1 LGEAG
6 KPWKPERNDRYS
18 VKEKKMTARNSEEP
32 DIRHVLGIDRSTPH
46 RRKMKLW
53 IILSVLVIGTVATVA
68 MWKKNQTENGMLY
81 KTQEVK
87 RGNLTVTVTAT
98 GELEPTNQVDVG
110 SELSGIVASVDVDY
124 NDRVRT
130 GQVLAKLDTSKIEA
144 QILKSK
150 AALASA
156 EATVRQVKATVN
168 EAENKLARLKQ
179 VLEMSKGKV
188 PSKDELDTASAELQR
203 AKAQQTGSEAAVAE
217 ARATLDVNETDLAK
231 AVIRSPINGIVL
243 VRAVEPGQ
251 TVAASLQA
259 PVLFT
264 IAEDLAKMEL
274 HVDVDEADVGQVR
287 TGQSATFTVDAYPD
301 RNFSARIT
309 QVRFGSQKVEGV
321 VTYETILSVD
331 NSDLSL
337 RPGMTATAEIV
348 VKKIDDAILVPN
360 AALRFSPPETGKEQE
375 SRSLIDKLIPHR
387 RRRRPGAG
395 RLAVNGGIRIWVMGK
410 KDEGGIT
417 PVTVKTGASDGIVT
431 VITGGAL
438 EPGQNVV
445 VGMETLK

>member
-1 LGEAG
+1 MTLG
-6 KPWKPERNDRYS
+6 
-18 VKEKKMTARNSEEP
+18 NSEEP
-32 DIRHVLGIDRSTPH
+32 DIRHELGIDQSAPH
-46 RRKMKLW
+46 RRKLKLW
-53 IILSVLVIGTVATVA
+53 IILSVLVIGSVAA
-68 MWKKNQTENGMLY
+68 MITWRSNRTENGMLY

-110 SELSGIVASVDVDY
+110 SELSGIIASVDVDY
-124 NDRVRT
+124 NDRVKV

-156 EATVRQVKATVN
+156 EATVRQVKASVN

-188 PSKDELDTASAELQR
+188 PSQDELDTATAELQR

-217 ARATLDVNETDLAK
+217 ARATLNVNETDLAK
-231 AVIRSPINGIVL
+231 TVIRSPINGIVL

-264 IAEDLAKMEL
+264 IAEDLAEMEL

-287 TGQSATFTVDAYPD
+287 EGQEATFTVDAYPD

-321 VTYETILSVD
+321 VTYETLLSVD

-337 RPGMTATAEIV
+337 RPGMTATAEIITN
-348 VKKIDDAILVPN
+348 KIDNALLVPN
-360 AALRFSPPETGKEQE
+360 AALRFTPRETGKEQE
-375 SRSLIDKLIPHR
+375 NGSFIDKLIPR
-387 RRRRPGAG
+387 RRRRPRTGAG
-395 RLAVNGGIRIWVMGK
+395 NGGQHVWVMNEKENGN
-410 KDEGGIT
+410 IR
-417 PVTVKTGASDGIVT
+417 PVRVKTGFSDGSVT
-431 VITGGAL
+431 AIKGGTLETGQL
-438 EPGQNVV
+438 VV
-445 VGMETLK
+445 VGMESGKQ

>member
-1 LGEAG
+1 MTLG
-6 KPWKPERNDRYS
+6 
-18 VKEKKMTARNSEEP
+18 NSEEP
-32 DIRHVLGIDRSTPH
+32 DIRHVLGIDQSAPH
-46 RRKMKLW
+46 RGKLKLW
-53 IILSVLVIGTVATVA
+53 IILSVLVIGIVAA
-68 MWKKNQTENGMLY
+68 MVMWRTNQTENSALY
-81 KTQEVK
+81 KTEKVK
-87 RGNLTVTVTAT
+87 KGNLTVTVTAT
-98 GELEPTNQVDVG
+98 GRLEPTNQVDVG
-110 SELSGIVASVDVDY
+110 SELSGIIASVDVDY
-124 NDRVRT
+124 NDRVKA

-144 QILKSK
+144 QILKAK
-150 AALASA
+150 AALAAS
-156 EATVRQVKATVN
+156 EATVRQMKATVN
-168 EAENKLARLKQ
+168 EAENKLARLNR
-179 VLEMSKGKV
+179 VLEMSGGKV

-203 AKAQQTGSEAAVAE
+203 AKAEQAGAEAAVAE
-217 ARATLDVNETDLAK
+217 ARATLDVSETDLAK

-264 IAEDLAKMEL
+264 IAEDLSKMEL
-274 HVDVDEADVGQVR
+274 HVDVDEADVGEVK
-287 TGQSATFTVDAYPD
+287 TGQYATFTVDAYPD

-321 VTYETILSVD
+321 VTYETLLSVD

-348 VKKIDDAILVPN
+348 VKKIDDAVLVPN
-360 AALRFSPPETGKEQE
+360 TALRFTPPETGKEQE
-375 SRSLIDKLIPHR
+375 SRSLIDRLIPHR

-395 RLAVNGGIRIWVMGK
+395 RLGGNGGLRVWVMNEKERGV
-410 KDEGGIT
+410 IT

-438 EPGQNVV
+438 EPGQDVV
-445 VGMETLK
+445 VGMESVGQ